1 MNITDELRNLAQLH
15 QEGAL
20 SDEEFAAAKAA
31 VLAGRETRPSSDPQL
46 TPDLA
51 SQFQRH
57 AELQNLDREW
67 ELERENYMVTGRYG
81 RRYIPERGFSLGG
94 GIFLSV
100 IGIAWTGFAMSMPHV
115 PFFFPL
121 FGVMFVLLGIG
132 MSIHTYRKAEE
143 YEHAQQ
149 RYRRKRAELN
159 NSDRS
164 SGRRDHSLSD

>member
-1 MNITDELRNLAQLH
+1 MNITDELRKLAQLH

-20 SDEEFAAAKAA
+20 TDDEFATAKAA
-31 VLAGRETRPSSDPQL
+31 VLAEGPARSTADNLL

-51 SQFQRH
+51 ADFNRH

-81 RRYIPERGFSLGG
+81 RRYIPERGSSLGG

-100 IGIAWTGFAMSMPHV
+100 IGVAWTGFAMSMPHV

-121 FGVMFVLLGIG
+121 FGIMFVLFGIG
-132 MSIHTYRKAEE
+132 MSIHSYRKAED
-143 YEHAQQ
+143 YERAQQ
-149 RYRRKRAELN
+149 RYRRRRAELRE
-159 NSDRS
+159 SGRS
-164 SGRRDHSLSD
+164 S